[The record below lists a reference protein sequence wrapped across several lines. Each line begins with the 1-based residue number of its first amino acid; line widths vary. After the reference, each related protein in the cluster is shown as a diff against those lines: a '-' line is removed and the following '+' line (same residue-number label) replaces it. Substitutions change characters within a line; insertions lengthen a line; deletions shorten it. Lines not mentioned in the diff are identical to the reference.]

1 MGLMVREGR
10 TYDFTDEIH
19 LLTPPLNVS
28 YKVTESILS
37 IVHCHVIIPVY
48 LRCNG
53 LNPL

>member
-37 IVHCHVIIPVY
+37 IVHHVM
-48 LRCNG
+48 
-53 LNPL
+53 